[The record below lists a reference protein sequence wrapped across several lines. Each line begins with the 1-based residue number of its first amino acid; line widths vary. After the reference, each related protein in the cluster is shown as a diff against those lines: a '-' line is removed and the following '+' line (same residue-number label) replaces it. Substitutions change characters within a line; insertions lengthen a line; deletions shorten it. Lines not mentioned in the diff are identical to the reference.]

1 MSKDEPKVATKPFKR
16 YLYLKAT
23 PPQVAIP
30 EEIDGPSTAVG
41 TKISTLGV
49 TNEKLFLMRDEQEN
63 INKSK
68 KFKIRLTSR
77 QTGRKIDV
85 NVRFVYKQTE

>member
-1 MSKDEPKVATKPFKR
+1 
-16 YLYLKAT
+16 
-23 PPQVAIP
+23 
-30 EEIDGPSTAVG
+30 
-41 TKISTLGV
+41 
-49 TNEKLFLMRDEQEN
+49 MRDEQEN